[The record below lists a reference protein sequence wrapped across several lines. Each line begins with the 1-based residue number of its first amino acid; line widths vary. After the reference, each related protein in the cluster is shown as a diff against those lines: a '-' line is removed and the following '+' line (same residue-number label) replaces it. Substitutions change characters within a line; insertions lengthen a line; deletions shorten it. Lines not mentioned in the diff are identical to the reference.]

1 MSSESMLQK
10 EFNGRDVQRMRNLIT
25 KNYGDKTTTQVGYT
39 KAQIDHV
46 EGDIWEENNRQWTI
60 KNGIKMTISKL
71 DALKKA
77 MTLPLICPVCKISI
91 KSSNANKKMW
101 SIHKMCLD
109 CVLKMETKLKILGKF
124 DEYQRTMQRQGI
136 LEYIKELEQLLLEV
150 SLNNNNSED
159 FVTEEGDVER
169 WDSSVDKQKL
179 QQDIQ
184 EYIQKVKDAA
194 QL

>member
-10 EFNGRDVQRMRNLIT
+10 EFNGRDVQRMRNIIT

-39 KAQIDHV
+39 KEHIERK
-46 EGDIWEENNRQWTI
+46 EGDIWEEEGRQWTV

-71 DALKKA
+71 DILKKT
-77 MTLPLICPVCKISI
+77 MSLPLVCPSCKVPM

-101 SIHKMCLD
+101 SIHKICLD
-109 CVLKMETKLKILGKF
+109 CVLKMETKLKVLGTF
-124 DEYQRTMQRQGI
+124 DEYQRNMQRQGI
-136 LEYIKELEQLLLEV
+136 AEYVKELEQLLLEV
-150 SLNNNNSED
+150 SMSNSNED
-159 FVTEEGDVER
+159 FVTEEGDVEK
-169 WDSSVDKQKL
+169 WDSNIDKHKI

-184 EYIQKVKDAA
+184 EYIQKVKEAA